1 MDSDR
6 RSFQR
11 FLTTGLGPFGSARPP
26 GSGRD
31 ARIDVIRGLALL
43 VIFINHMPG
52 NLFAGY
58 TPHNFGFS
66 DAADAF
72 VLLSGISATLA
83 YGNLIERR
91 GFAVGALK
99 LSSRLWT
106 LYIAHIAVFI
116 IVCGVVAAAV
126 TRTQN
131 PLYVEAINIQPFF
144 NDTFEAVI
152 NALTLRYQ
160 PNFLDILPLYI
171 VLLALFPLLYLGV
184 RISPAA
190 TLAVSLLVWQ
200 GAVLAELNFPNAGG
214 SGWFFNPFAWQVLFT
229 LGIIVGRA
237 AQLGLG
243 APRLYWL
250 DAAAVAFLLF
260 ALIVKLTLGNPFPIP
275 ALNDWIDS
283 VQLGSD
289 KTNLAWSRILH
300 AGALAWLA
308 IRWLPAGAAMISTGA
323 GRILAAIGRHSL
335 DVFCAGIVL
344 SIIGQVVLA
353 EAAFALWAQLLVCV
367 GGTTML
373 AGLGI
378 FLSWYQSITLPR
390 APGASSLAHA
400 SSGQS

>member
-1 MDSDR
+1 MDSHR
-6 RSFQR
+6 LALKS
-11 FLTTGLGPFGSARPP
+11 FLTRGAGLGAALPRSE
-26 GSGRD
+26 RD

-52 NLFAGY
+52 NIFASY

-83 YGNLIERR
+83 YGALIERR

-99 LSSRLWT
+99 LSSRVWT

-160 PNFLDILPLYI
+160 PHFLDILPLYI
-171 VLLALFPLLYLGV
+171 VLLALFPLLYAGV
-184 RISPAA
+184 RISPLG
-190 TLAVSLLVWQ
+190 TLLVSLAAWQ
-200 GAVLAELNFPNAGG
+200 GAVLAGINFPNAGG
-214 SGWFFNPFAWQVLFT
+214 AGWFFNPFAWQVLFT
-229 LGIIVGRA
+229 LGIIIGRA
-237 AQLGLG
+237 AQLGLS

-250 DAAAVAFLLF
+250 DAAAVALLLF
-260 ALIVKLTLGNPFPIP
+260 ALTVKLTLGNPFPIP

-289 KTNLAWSRILH
+289 KTNLAWSRIFH
-300 AGALAWLA
+300 AAALAWLA
-308 IRWLPAGAAMISTGA
+308 IRWVPAGAAMLSTGV

-353 EAAFALWAQLLVCV
+353 EAAFALWAQLLVCA
-367 GGTTML
+367 GGITML

-390 APGASSLAHA
+390 APAASSLAHA
-400 SSGQS
+400 SSGRP